1 MKKQDRYNFVLD
13 YFEKNIPPVETELN
27 YASPYELIVAVMLSA
42 QCTDKRVNAVT
53 PALFAAFPT
62 VETLAEANAQEIF
75 PFISS
80 VSYPN
85 SKAKHLMEMAQK
97 VCTQFHGTIPQTFE
111 GLTSLPGVGRKT
123 ANVVLAVAFGQATL
137 AVDTHVYRVSRRV
150 GLVPPSCNTPQKVEE
165 ELLRNIPHHLIS
177 SSHFWILLHGRYV
190 CKARKPE
197 CERCGI
203 AAACKYYSAN
213 SK

>member
-165 ELLRNIPHHLIS
+165 ELLRNIPRHLVS